1 MNRQAAD
8 GEKKDMAK
16 EKTVYVCSNCGQES
30 PKWVG
35 KCPSCGAWNTFVEE
49 VVRKEPAASHRTAF
63 TASAEGKRNKPVVLS
78 DIVGSEE
85 PRIDMHDDELNRV
98 LGGGLVPGSLVL
110 LGGEPGIGK
119 STLVLQTVL
128 RMPERRILY
137 VSGEESARQLK
148 LRADRIRH
156 NSSDCLIVCETSLEH
171 IFTHIK
177 NVQPELV
184 IIDSIQTIST
194 ELVESSPGSVVQV
207 RECAASILKF
217 AKETNT
223 PVILIGHINKEG
235 SIAGPKVLEHIVDA
249 VLQFEG
255 DQHYM
260 YRILRS
266 IKNRFG
272 STAELGIYEMRQ
284 DGLRPVSNPSELLLS
299 ADHEGMSGVAIA
311 CAIEGVRPF
320 LIETQALVSTAAY
333 GTPQRSATG
342 FDIRRMNMLLAVLEK
357 RVGFKLAQKD
367 VFLNIAGGLRVN
379 DPAIDLGVISAILS
393 SNMDSDIEPLVCMAG
408 EVGLSGEIRPVNR
421 IEQRIS
427 EAEKLG
433 FKSILIP
440 RHNLQGLDAS
450 KVKIELV
457 GVRKVEEAFRFLFG

>member
-1 MNRQAAD
+1 MV
-8 GEKKDMAK
+8 KI
-16 EKTVYVCSNCGQES
+16 KTVYVCSNCGNDS
-30 PKWVG
+30 PKWLG
-35 KCPSCGAWNTFVEE
+35 KCPICGEWNTYVEE
-49 VVRKEPAASHRTAF
+49 SINTSAA
-63 TASAEGKRNKPVVLS
+63 KNKAS
-78 DIVGSEE
+78 DIFDSVKAKPLKIKEVVAGED
-85 PRIDMHDDELNRV
+85 PRIDLQDEELNRV

-119 STLVLQTVL
+119 STLILQTVL
-128 RMPERRILY
+128 NLKKIKTLY
-137 VSGEESARQLK
+137 ISGEESSRQLK
-148 LRADRIRH
+148 MRADRI
-156 NSSDCLIVCETSLEH
+156 NANNEDCYILCETNLEQ
-171 IFTHIK
+171 IFVSIK
-177 NVQPELV
+177 NLQPDFV
-184 IIDSIQTIST
+184 VIDSIQTIFT
-194 ELVESSPGSVVQV
+194 ENIESSPGSVSQV

-217 AKETNT
+217 AKETST

-249 VLQFEG
+249 VLQFDG

-284 DGLRPVSNPSELLLS
+284 NGLREVSNPSELLLTQN
-299 ADHEGMSGVAIA
+299 HEGLSGVAIA
-311 CAIEGVRPF
+311 AAIEGIRPL

-357 RVGFKLAQKD
+357 RAGFKLIQKD

-379 DPAIDLGVISAILS
+379 DPGMDLSVLSAVLS
-393 SNMDSDIEPLVCMAG
+393 SNLDIAVERNVCMTG

-421 IEQRIS
+421 IEQRIL

-433 FKSILIP
+433 FNRIIIP
-440 RHNLQGLDAS
+440 RNNLKGFTT
-450 KVKIELV
+450 KTNIEIIE
-457 GVRKVEEAFRFLFG
+457 VRKVEEAFRQLFG

>member
-1 MNRQAAD
+1 
-8 GEKKDMAK
+8 MAK
-16 EKTVYVCSNCGQES
+16 TKTVYICNNCGNDS
-30 PKWVG
+30 PKWIG
-35 KCPSCGAWNTFVEE
+35 KCPICGEWNTYVEE
-49 VVRKEPAASHRTAF
+49 HITKSSSSKGHDIFEANNYS
-63 TASAEGKRNKPVVLS
+63 KPLKLREVTS
-78 DIVGSEE
+78 GED
-85 PRIDMHDDELNRV
+85 PRINLHDGELNRV

-119 STLVLQTVL
+119 STLILQTVL
-128 RMPERRILY
+128 GLSNIKTLY
-137 VSGEESARQLK
+137 ISGEESAKQLK
-148 LRADRIRH
+148 MRADRI
-156 NSSDCLIVCETSLEH
+156 NSDNESCYILCETNLEQ
-171 IFTHIK
+171 ILTQIK
-177 NVQPELV
+177 NTQPDLV
-184 IIDSIQTIST
+184 IIDSIQTIYT
-194 ELVESSPGSVVQV
+194 EHIESSPGSVSQV

-217 AKETNT
+217 AKETGT

-284 DGLRPVSNPSELLLS
+284 NGLREVSNPSELLLTQN
-299 ADHEGMSGVAIA
+299 HEGLSGVAIA
-311 CAIEGVRPF
+311 AAVEGIRPF
-320 LIETQALVSTAAY
+320 LIETQSLVSTAAY

-357 RVGFKLAQKD
+357 RAGFKLIQKD

-379 DPAIDLGVISAILS
+379 DPGMDLAVLAAVLS
-393 SNMDSDIEPLVCMAG
+393 SNLDIAAERHICMTG

-421 IEQRIS
+421 IEQRIL

-433 FKSILIP
+433 FTRIIIP
-440 RHNLQGLDAS
+440 QNNLKGFTA
-450 KVKIELV
+450 KTKIEIV
-457 GVRKVEEAFRFLFG
+457 QVRKVEEAFRELFG

>member
-440 RHNLQGLDAS
+440 RHNLQGLNTS